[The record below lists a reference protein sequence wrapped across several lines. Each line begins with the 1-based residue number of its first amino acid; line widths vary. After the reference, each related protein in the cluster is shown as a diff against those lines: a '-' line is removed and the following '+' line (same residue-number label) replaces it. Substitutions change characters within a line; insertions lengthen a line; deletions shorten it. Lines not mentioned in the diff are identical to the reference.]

1 MGYSK
6 QHTIANNEGNR
17 KPFFFVK
24 VFVEYFSGKKSL
36 IMNVIVLC
44 LTLTILASSSNATR
58 QHARQ
63 LVAPPKENRVGE
75 INLPFEDNPE
85 IILDNRI
92 EDIENEVE
100 DEGFIDSIFG
110 DGAQS
115 RIVEKAS
122 DWLVD
127 RASEN
132 PGCVERFV
140 CETLNGIPYMLMTL
154 TNAAVSFMVADMF
167 DKSIDI
173 KELTRAARYG
183 NCGILSHDEMRLF
196 GQPIANCGRLSWHF
210 RRISQSNFQLQ

>member
-1 MGYSK
+1 
-6 QHTIANNEGNR
+6 
-17 KPFFFVK
+17 
-24 VFVEYFSGKKSL
+24 
-36 IMNVIVLC
+36 MNVIVLC
-44 LTLTILASSSNATR
+44 LTLTTLASSSNASR

-63 LVAPPKENRVGE
+63 LVAPLKENRVGE

-140 CETLNGIPYMLMTL
+140 CETYRTGETLNGIPYMLMTL

-183 NCGILSHDEMRLF
+183 RTVGSCHTMKCDFLDNQLRTVGDYLGTFEEFLSQIFNSISESLSF
-196 GQPIANCGRLSWHF
+196 GK
-210 RRISQSNFQLQ
+210 